1 MSQSCQ
7 NIFEFKINGMKG
19 IVFTEFLE
27 MVEDRFGFS
36 IVDQIIEGSDLSS
49 GGVYTAVGTYDSSE
63 MFSLVG
69 QLSARSGIPVSEL
82 LRVYGQH
89 LFTRFA
95 SGYGHF
101 FSKVEDSFQFLE
113 QIENYI
119 HIEVRKLYPD
129 AELPHIHT
137 QRLNANTLEL
147 FYTSE
152 RKMGHFALG
161 LIEGCGLHYSEN
173 YSISMENV
181 NQSGSEVKFTIAR

>member
-1 MSQSCQ
+1 MIQYS
-7 NIFEFKINGMKG
+7 IFLIDNSARMKG

-36 IVDQIIEGSDLSS
+36 TVDQIIEASDLSS

-69 QLSARSGIPVSEL
+69 HLSAKSGIPVTEL

-95 SGYGHF
+95 LGYGHF

-129 AELPHIHT
+129 AELPHIRT
-137 QRLNANTLEL
+137 ERVNADQLAL
-147 FYTSE
+147 YYSSE

-161 LIEGCGLHYSEN
+161 LIEGCGAHYEEN
-173 YSISMENV
+173 FRIDMENIHP
-181 NQSGSEVKFTIAR
+181 SGSEVKFTISR